1 MRQNLTVFTSDVRP
15 CGKLDVSIKK
25 LSGLF
30 RESRESFANFIVAP
44 CKCSGSMKLVH
55 IQERDRLH
63 ESDRGFLSKGISK

>member
-30 RESRESFANFIVAP
+30 RESGEFCQFHSRPV
-44 CKCSGSMKLVH
+44 
-55 IQERDRLH
+55 
-63 ESDRGFLSKGISK
+63 